1 MLYIPALDLP
11 AMDWP
16 VQGIRQHHWHWMQK
30 LLKRRN
36 EELQR
41 LLDAASVRPDPNE
54 KQVFTPRLRIDL
66 REQLILD
73 NPASYSQTEDAELRG
88 ITEDSEAEL
97 RAQQSNLRAIMN
109 GEL

>member
-1 MLYIPALDLP
+1 M
-11 AMDWP
+11 
-16 VQGIRQHHWHWMQK
+16 
-30 LLKRRN
+30 
-36 EELQR
+36 QR
-41 LLDAASVRPDPNE
+41 LCAPDPNE

-73 NPASYSQTEDAELRG
+73 NPSSYSQNEDVELRG